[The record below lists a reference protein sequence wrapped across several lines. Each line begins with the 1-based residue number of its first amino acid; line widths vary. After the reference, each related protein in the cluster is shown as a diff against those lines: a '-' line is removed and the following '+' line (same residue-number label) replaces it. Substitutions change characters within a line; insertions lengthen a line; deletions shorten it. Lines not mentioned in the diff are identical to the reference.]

1 MINRMVIPLLSFK
14 IGLNLVLTT
23 LNQQSQRTMASFQST
38 KDKFLSMAINEKR
51 THYKCG
57 ENYVQ
62 LNQIPKWSEQ
72 SKSQTTSATMNVC
85 NKYKPMAEMN
95 DRLSLFNGDITT
107 LEIDAIVNA
116 ANQQLAGG
124 GGG

>member
-1 MINRMVIPLLSFK
+1 
-14 IGLNLVLTT
+14 
-23 LNQQSQRTMASFQST
+23 
-38 KDKFLSMAINEKR
+38 MAINEKR

-72 SKSQTTSATMNVC
+72 SKSQTTSTTMNVC